1 MRILG
6 IDPGTAIV
14 GYSILDY
21 KENKMKLIDYGCIYT
36 DKNLLME
43 DRLCEIFQQL
53 EDIILK
59 YSPEYMAVEEL
70 FFFKNNK
77 TVISVGQARG
87 VILLAGKRNKLKIE
101 SYTPLQ
107 IKMGITGYGKA
118 EKKQIQLMVKKILNM
133 KEIPKPDDAADAI
146 AVAITHINSLTNSLY
161 QHPRA
166 TITLDKKTEKKV
178 TSDKKSKMTAKEFRE
193 LILLK

>member
-161 QHPRA
+161 QPPRA
-166 TITLDKKTEKKV
+166 TIPLDKKTEKKV